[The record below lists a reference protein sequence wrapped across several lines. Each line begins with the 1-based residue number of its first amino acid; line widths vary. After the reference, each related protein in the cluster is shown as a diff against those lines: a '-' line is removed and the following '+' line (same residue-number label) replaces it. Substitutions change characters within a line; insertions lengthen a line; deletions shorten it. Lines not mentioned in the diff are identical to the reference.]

1 MVYTKCSTFERL
13 NLWDDLYTIGNNLT
27 IPWFVGGYLY
37 VIISEEENIV
47 GLPIYPKEFEDFVFF
62 INSCEL
68 FDTTFFGI
76 PLT

>member
-1 MVYTKCSTFERL
+1 M
-13 NLWDDLYTIGNNLT
+13 
-27 IPWFVGGYLY
+27 GGYLY